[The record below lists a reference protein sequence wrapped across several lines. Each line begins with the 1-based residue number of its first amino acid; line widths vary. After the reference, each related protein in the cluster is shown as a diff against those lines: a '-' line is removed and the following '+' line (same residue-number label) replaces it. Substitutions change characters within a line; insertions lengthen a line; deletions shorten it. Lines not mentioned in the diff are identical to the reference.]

1 MTFKSMAIGAVIA
14 TCACAG
20 FVYLKE
26 HPSSASPTKEP
37 PKSEKAVSLLE
48 PVTSEDRAAAAKLVK
63 NISEDKA
70 TVTEVF
76 RGPAGYVGVVVNP
89 GARNDPGEHKFIGWM
104 PATRDT
110 LLVGAM
116 FDLSGKNIT
125 QSEMVT
131 RGYARPELIPQQAA
145 QPGQSVIKQ
154 AVDGSEGFVE
164 GTNGPIVTAFVDYNC
179 GFCRELYQRSRQH
192 VAQGML
198 RIKWVPVAILGDTS
212 LPKAA
217 AVLGY
222 REAGSNLANPVKGM
236 NLAENGQLPPVM
248 SVSGA
253 MKTTIDA
260 NGAVLNLLSG
270 GEARTPMLVVNQPD
284 GTFKVAPGLPQDL
297 MAFVRGTDK

>member
-1 MTFKSMAIGAVIA
+1 MTFKNMAMGAALA
-14 TCACAG
+14 TCVCAG
-20 FVYLKE
+20 IAYFQFYY
-26 HPSSASPTKEP
+26 SPQSIVKDA
-37 PKSEKAVSLLE
+37 PKSEKAVTLLE

-70 TVTEVF
+70 IVTEVF

-89 GARNDPGEHKFIGWM
+89 GARNEPGEHKFIGWM

-116 FDLSGKNIT
+116 FDLNGKNVT
-125 QSEMVT
+125 QAEMVT
-131 RGYARPELIPQQAA
+131 RGYARPELIPQQSA

-154 AVDGSEGFVE
+154 AVDRSEGFLE
-164 GTNGPIVTAFVDYNC
+164 GTSGPIVTAFVDYNC

-222 REAGSNLANPVKGM
+222 RDASSNMVNPVKGM
-236 NLAENGQLPPVM
+236 NLAESGQLPPLM

-270 GEARTPMLVVNQPD
+270 GEARTPMLVLNQPD

-297 MAFVRGTDK
+297 MAFVRGTDQ